1 MSYYDRN
8 SYRGRNN
15 NGNRGGNNNGGGN
28 NGPAIDF
35 INPYNFI
42 ALPKDGTVRGEK
54 RQGGL
59 LTGYIDYTI
68 ETKTP
73 LFIPNTTN
81 NNAFPGKAKGVA
93 DHQSYDFFSY
103 EILPG
108 GTDRS
113 KAFSAPVIPGSE
125 LRGLVRSLYETV
137 TNSCLRVVTTENQP
151 VRRSSSPD
159 KPGLIV
165 RTGEDGFRLCEN
177 VTDYALRY
185 DKIDPAKYREGQQVR
200 FTPASG
206 SKRPTADTVGDRGT
220 HIGYLLKGADFS
232 GKEKEKKNYHI
243 LALGVGRG
251 SPIEEDQLEHL
262 ENTLKDYIRNAE
274 KNKREREKYEEYQ
287 RSFRAFRNGEGE
299 RCFPVF
305 FTKVTGERGK
315 TVLYLSCSQITK
327 EVAYNTVEASLRDA
341 KPCTDKENACP
352 ACRLFGMLNKAD
364 SSIASRV
371 RFTDALPAEELSDP
385 RAYFDPVVTLGILG
399 EPKHSATEFYLEKPR
414 GADSWTYDYY
424 TVNGVKQTYM
434 PVIRGRKYYWHQ
446 PDVCLTDAE
455 PSRLNRTVRPVKR
468 GVTFRARLYY
478 DGVTARERDRLVWLL
493 NCGTQADGQL
503 FDKGPVAY
511 KLGMGKPLGLGS
523 IICRVESVTERTVD
537 PAARTYRIADVTEQ
551 AKGKDYDTVGFHP
564 GVKTEFLT
572 VCALDAV
579 KDGRFSVAYP
589 GVNSGMQI
597 FKWFQDNHPMRGKT
611 VIYKTLPRI
620 TEESPV
626 RGAAAGSGASAVP
639 KPAPASVPAPA
650 PARPALEDG
659 KTYEAEFKGVE
670 DGKKAKFRIRA
681 SGGYAKL
688 NAAALGLMSKKE
700 LESAFA
706 PDELV
711 LLNYHEA
718 DGKAVWTFEGRKR

>member
-299 RCFPVF
+299 RYFPVF

-364 SSIASRV
+364 SSIAS
-371 RFTDALPAEELSDP
+371 
-385 RAYFDPVVTLGILG
+385 
-399 EPKHSATEFYLEKPR
+399 
-414 GADSWTYDYY
+414 
-424 TVNGVKQTYM
+424 
-434 PVIRGRKYYWHQ
+434 
-446 PDVCLTDAE
+446 
-455 PSRLNRTVRPVKR
+455 
-468 GVTFRARLYY
+468 RARLYY

-551 AKGKDYDTVGFHP
+551 AKGKDYDAVGFHP

-589 GVNSGMQI
+589 GVNSGIQI

-620 TEESPV
+620 TEESP
-626 RGAAAGSGASAVP
+626 AGKGGNTAPAP

-688 NAAALGLMSKKE
+688 NAASLGLMSKKE

-711 LLNYHEA
+711 LLSYHEA